1 MRYILILLIFNFNIY
16 ANTNSKNIDWNFLTK
31 FHKVDYTSKFEI
43 KYLDDMKNE
52 FDFQSGS
59 VYWFQ
64 NGISKTVITKPLQ
77 HSIWY
82 KNGII
87 TDYTPDINQVSINDV
102 DHKSN
107 LVFDFLIL
115 PNKILINAYDIKKFD
130 KKFTLIPKEKSLVK
144 SIDVY
149 IDSNKNPYRFVMT
162 DKLNYQTMLTI
173 YSPSKIKKN
182 NVERMEYPKTTEVI
196 NHVRHPAI

>member
-16 ANTNSKNIDWNFLTK
+16 ANINSKNNDWDFLTK
-31 FHKVDYTSKFEI
+31 LHKEDFTNKFEI

-52 FDFQSGS
+52 FDYQSGS
-59 VYWFQ
+59 VYWFK

-87 TDYTPDINQVSINDV
+87 TDYTPDVNQVSINDV

-107 LVFDFLIL
+107 LIFDLLIL
-115 PNKILINAYDIKKFD
+115 PNKILINAYDIKKLD
-130 KKFTLIPKEKSLVK
+130 KRIKLIPKEKSLIK

-149 IDSNKNPYRFVMT
+149 IDSNQKPYRFIMT

-173 YSPSKIKKN
+173 YSPSKINKN
-182 NVERMEYPKTTEVI
+182 YMETMEYPKTTEVI

>member
-16 ANTNSKNIDWNFLTK
+16 ANTNSKNIDWDFLSK
-31 FHKVDYTSKFEI
+31 FHKEDFTSKFEI

-87 TDYTPDINQVSINDV
+87 TDYTPDVNQVSINDV

-107 LVFDFLIL
+107 LIFDLLIL
-115 PNKILINAYDIKKFD
+115 PNKILINAYDIKKLD
-130 KKFTLIPKEKSLVK
+130 KKITLIPKEKSLVK

-149 IDSNKNPYRFVMT
+149 IDSTK
-162 DKLNYQTMLTI
+162 
-173 YSPSKIKKN
+173 
-182 NVERMEYPKTTEVI
+182 
-196 NHVRHPAI
+196 